1 MERRQA
7 DAFLRSVTWLADA
20 PADFQDQVLAKCDML
35 RFGRSDLIYDAGD
48 EASGLFGVVEG
59 HLEVHLPAPG
69 VDATLSYIGGPG
81 SWFGDIA
88 AVTGQRRK
96 IGIIAGSDCQ
106 LLRLPRSEIARMT
119 ASDPIVWRH
128 FLFLLARNY
137 AKTMSV
143 VSALKQSDPVRRVA
157 CMLLVLSEESL
168 GATGIAASQSDIAEL
183 THLGRSKVNASLKA
197 LEGLGHIRRRYGL
210 VEVTNATGLRDF
222 ISGPVSRNP
231 Q

>member
-7 DAFLRSVTWLADA
+7 EAFLRSVTWLAES

-48 EASGLFGVVEG
+48 EASGLFGVAEG

-69 VDATLSYIGGPG
+69 VAATLSYIGGPG

-96 IGIIAGSDCQ
+96 IAIVAGSDCQ
-106 LLRLPRSEIARMT
+106 LLRLPRLEIARMT
-119 ASDPIVWRH
+119 ASDPIVWRY

-137 AKTMSV
+137 AKAMNV
-143 VSALKQSDPVRRVA
+143 VSALKQVDPARRVA
-157 CMLLVLSEESL
+157 CMLLILSEEDL
-168 GATGIAASQSDIAEL
+168 GGTGIAASQSDLAEL
-183 THLGRSKVNASLKA
+183 THLGRSKVNSSLKA
-197 LEGLGHIRRRYGL
+197 LEGRGHIRRRYGSIEL
-210 VEVTNATGLRDF
+210 TNASALRDF
-222 ISGPVSRNP
+222 ISEPVLPNP
-231 Q
+231 